1 MKIFVNL
8 TKKTLFRENR
18 FIYIDF
24 HLSSN
29 PPHSVFF
36 ICTYKNIYIHSVTYK
51 LTDNVSLHV
60 HGSVYNGLLAPDDQI
75 LSLCQAEVINVLRN
89 ILIFNFTNLSINR
102 SSAVPKNRNNLKPA
116 VWRIKKNYCWKQYGR
131 VFVILGRSNG
141 SKLFKTA
148 FLIFY

>member
-116 VWRIKKNYCWKQYGR
+116 VWRIKKKLLLKTIWKG
-131 VFVILGRSNG
+131 FCHSGKI
-141 SKLFKTA
+141 KWFK
-148 FLIFY
+148 II